1 MKILTN
7 IVGSEPTPERLDK
20 LLQQRRSS
28 FQFSFS
34 CVQSVPS
41 NLFFF
46 TFVQEISIIYNK
58 NKQYFTLY
66 LPNKNHILYTNV
78 SKHLLSEV
86 SKLQRDSCSDYVL
99 LQQQDPLN
107 WLKNSSIRIISWE
120 CRGKQKELVQH
131 LSVCVCDFR
140 ESLHVSERMKE
151 RDELCCVILSH

>member
-1 MKILTN
+1 M
-7 IVGSEPTPERLDK
+7 
-20 LLQQRRSS
+20 
-28 FQFSFS
+28 FSQYPAIF
-34 CVQSVPS
+34 
-41 NLFFF
+41 FFF